1 MPAATQLDAAVVP
14 AAGSGTI
21 RAFATLWAL
30 IVLSRK
36 EVYTLQVGLNT
47 YAGELNVQ
55 WHFILAMT
63 VVTMIPVVL
72 VFIFLQ
78 RFITTGIAGTGLK

>member
-1 MPAATQLDAAVVP
+1 MLVYFQPLFEQNHLGK
-14 AAGSGTI
+14 AGI
-21 RAFATLWAL
+21 N
-30 IVLSRK
+30 LSTN
-36 EVYTLQVGLNT
+36 TLQVGLSI
-47 YAGELNVQ
+47 YSGELNVQ

-72 VFIFLQ
+72 VFVFLQ